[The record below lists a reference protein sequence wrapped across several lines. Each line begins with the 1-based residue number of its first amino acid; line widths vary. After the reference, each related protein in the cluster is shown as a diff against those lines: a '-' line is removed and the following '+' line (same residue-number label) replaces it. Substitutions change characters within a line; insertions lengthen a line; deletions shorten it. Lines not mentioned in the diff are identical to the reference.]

1 MQIMKI
7 LKIVVNGLKL
17 FSNNLEIDFTTTQR
31 VRNDKSE
38 MLYKISPQIYQNNAI
53 AFIGINASGK
63 TTTLKVIS
71 FIIQMLNNEP
81 INKIENNTIL
91 NGLKKQDK
99 VVFDI
104 YFTSLDSIYKLEIT
118 IKNESVDEIENKFII
133 ENEQLWRK
141 NIKSIKTKK
150 SIFDFTNLEP
160 IQQRKGD
167 EEFLLDDVSIMISLN
182 KKNNTKIYFQDL
194 INWTNVNFIR
204 ILGDFPQELI
214 TFLDSSIE
222 YLHFNIKKEDKDI
235 EIRLKF
241 KNKEEILINSPFELE
256 NYLSSGTIKGINV
269 FINAMMVL
277 AKGGYLII
285 DEIENHFNKELA
297 TTLVRFFMNHKV
309 NKKGAV
315 ILLSTHYPELL
326 DEFERNDNIY
336 ITRNYGGISVE
347 NLSKILKRNDI
358 KKSEVYQSGYLKGTT
373 PSYES
378 FIKFK
383 KALIKFGDN
392 NGFK

>member
-1 MQIMKI
+1 MRI
-7 LKIVVNGLKL
+7 LKIAVNGLKL
-17 FSNNLEIDFTTTQR
+17 FSNSLEIDFTTIQR

-71 FIIQMLNNEP
+71 FIMQMLNNEP
-81 INKIENNTIL
+81 INKIENRTIL

-99 VVFDI
+99 IVFDI
-104 YFTSLDSIYKLEIT
+104 YFTFSDSIYKLETT
-118 IKNESVDEIENKFII
+118 IRNKSVDEIENKFII
-133 ENEQLWRK
+133 ENEQLWKK

-167 EEFLLDDVSIMISLN
+167 EEFLPDDVSIMISLN

-222 YLHFNIKKEDKDI
+222 YLHFNIKKEDKDV

-241 KNKEEILINSPFELE
+241 NNKEEILINSPFELE

-285 DEIENHFNKELA
+285 DELENHFNKELA
-297 TTLVRFFMNHKV
+297 TTLVRFFMNHQV

-336 ITRNYGGISVE
+336 ITRNYDGISVE

-383 KALIKFGDN
+383 RALIKFGDN
-392 NGFK
+392 NGFE

>member
-1 MQIMKI
+1 MRI
-7 LKIVVNGLKL
+7 LKIAVNGLKL
-17 FSNNLEIDFTTTQR
+17 FSNSLEIDFTTTQR

-71 FIIQMLNNEP
+71 FIMQMLNNEP
-81 INKIENNTIL
+81 INKIENRTIL

-99 VVFDI
+99 IVFDI
-104 YFTSLDSIYKLEIT
+104 YFTFSDSIYKLETT
-118 IKNESVDEIENKFII
+118 IRNKSVDEIENKFII
-133 ENEQLWRK
+133 ENEQLWKK

-150 SIFDFTNLEP
+150 IIFDFTNLKP

-167 EEFLLDDVSIMISLN
+167 EEFLPDDVSIMISLN

-222 YLHFNIKKEDKDI
+222 YLHFNIKKEDKDV

-241 KNKEEILINSPFELE
+241 NNKEEILINSPFELE

-285 DEIENHFNKELA
+285 DELENHFNKELA
-297 TTLVRFFMNHKV
+297 TTLVRFFMNHQV

-336 ITRNYGGISVE
+336 ITRNYDGISVE

-383 KALIKFGDN
+383 RALIKFGDN
-392 NGFK
+392 NGFE